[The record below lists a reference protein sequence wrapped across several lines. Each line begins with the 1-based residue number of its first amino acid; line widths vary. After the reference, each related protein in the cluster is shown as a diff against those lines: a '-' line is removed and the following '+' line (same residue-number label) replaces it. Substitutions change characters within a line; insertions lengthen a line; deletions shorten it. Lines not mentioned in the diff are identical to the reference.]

1 MKVLYFAAVKDITG
15 KEIEEVE
22 IRKEDY
28 TLQMLSEDLCMRYG
42 EKLKTLLESCLFAV
56 DMEYIQKKD
65 ELETLLK
72 DASEVAIIPPVSGG

>member
-1 MKVLYFAAVKDITG
+1 
-15 KEIEEVE
+15 
-22 IRKEDY
+22 
-28 TLQMLSEDLCMRYG
+28 MRYG

>member
-15 KEIEEVE
+15 KEMEEVE

-28 TLQMLSEDLCMRYG
+28 TLQTLSADLCMKYG